1 MHPYRERENNFTKP
15 LCKDVMSHLDLE
27 RLPLFQ
33 AKKSDFM
40 LLSFLLLFH
49 FLALCSYTVSGFK
62 P

>member
-1 MHPYRERENNFTKP
+1 MHPFRGRENNFTSKP

-40 LLSFLLLFH
+40 FLSFLLLFH
-49 FLALCSYTVSGFK
+49 FLALYVHILFRF
-62 P
+62 